1 MNLTFLNK
9 TDKALHAMRN
19 DQTKDGREARREI
32 KRRQLVGYSDGTNI
46 QAVDAKAVVETES
59 RVGTVTIV
67 SGGAR

>member
-32 KRRQLVGYSDGTNI
+32 KTNRKGE
-46 QAVDAKAVVETES
+46 ASSELTHS
-59 RVGTVTIV
+59 T
-67 SGGAR
+67 GGRGPPV